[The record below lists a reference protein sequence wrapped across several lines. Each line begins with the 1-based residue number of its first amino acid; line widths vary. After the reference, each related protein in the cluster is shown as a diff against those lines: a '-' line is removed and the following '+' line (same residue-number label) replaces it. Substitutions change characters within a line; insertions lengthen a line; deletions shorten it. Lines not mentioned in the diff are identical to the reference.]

1 MQTSAAVENA
11 SLFEIDQNRR
21 PYQFYLG
28 WYLKGMSIFVVLDG
42 ALAKLAVDSRFHR
55 GMFIAAGAASTLV
68 LLAPIAVS
76 FTFERRTSNTLG
88 RLAELTALI
97 RSARLPF
104 GSCCSRLPCSGSR
117 WWPCGWGSGSNG
129 YETHPQPT
137 GRSTGRRIDGGRA
150 DGVVR
155 PRTGRQRRP

>member
-28 WYLKGMSIFVVLDG
+28 TVLKGMSIVVVLDG

-68 LLAPIAVS
+68 LLAPIAIS
-76 FTFERRTSNTLG
+76 FTFERRTSNTFG
-88 RLAELTALI
+88 RLAELTGTDPISTAPFWLVLLSAALLWF
-97 RSARLPF
+97 ALVAVWLGLWF
-104 GSCCSRLPCSGSR
+104 KWL
-117 WWPCGWGSGSNG
+117 
-129 YETHPQPT
+129 
-137 GRSTGRRIDGGRA
+137 
-150 DGVVR
+150 
-155 PRTGRQRRP
+155 

>member
-88 RLAELTALI
+88 RLAELTGTDPISTAPFWLVLLSAALLWFALVALWLGL
-97 RSARLPF
+97 RFKWL
-104 GSCCSRLPCSGSR
+104 
-117 WWPCGWGSGSNG
+117 
-129 YETHPQPT
+129 
-137 GRSTGRRIDGGRA
+137 
-150 DGVVR
+150 
-155 PRTGRQRRP
+155 

>member
-68 LLAPIAVS
+68 LLAPIAVG
-76 FTFERRTSNTLG
+76 FTFERRTSNTFG
-88 RLAELTALI
+88 RLAELTGTDPISTAPFWLVLLSAALLWF
-97 RSARLPF
+97 ALVAVWLGLWF
-104 GSCCSRLPCSGSR
+104 KWL
-117 WWPCGWGSGSNG
+117 
-129 YETHPQPT
+129 
-137 GRSTGRRIDGGRA
+137 
-150 DGVVR
+150 
-155 PRTGRQRRP
+155 